1 MRIVLIVLVICLAG
15 CAKERAQ
22 QGADIRAGIQALAQ
36 SAVDDVQRTILAGM
50 DARLSAA
57 VEAPNASFPPPTMTA
72 ADILKDAGK
81 YASTAPPEHDGW
93 SWLAIAGGAGTAI
106 AVALRLGKNLP
117 GVAGILATF
126 ADYMWKQTAPVKAH
140 AADAAASAAL
150 AALDALQP
158 TIASFRSLNPDTWNR
173 LPIDVRVA
181 LEAALP
187 IKTP

>member
-1 MRIVLIVLVICLAG
+1 MRIVLIVLILCLAG
-15 CAKERAQ
+15 CAQERAQ

-36 SAVDDVQRTILAGM
+36 TAVDDVQRTILAGM

-72 ADILKDAGK
+72 QDIVKDSTR
-81 YASTAPPEHDGW
+81 YANSAPPEHAGW
-93 SWLAIAGGAGTAI
+93 SWVAILGGVGGAAAI
-106 AVALRLGKNLP
+106 ALRLGKNLP
-117 GVAGILATF
+117 GIAGALATF

-140 AADAAASAAL
+140 AADAAATAAL
-150 AALDALQP
+150 AALDALAP

-173 LPIDVRVA
+173 LPNDVRTA

-187 IKTP
+187 TKTP